1 MDRLKKSGFT
11 LIELILVIV
20 LIAALAASTYA
31 LINPQKRFKEN
42 RNAQR
47 TADVNSIL
55 SATYQYYVDN
65 DGIIPPIIQENADCF
80 SEAAHTGIC
89 KSDIAGLTCTVAGY
103 ISLSDLTTNEKY
115 LSAIPIDPTGESTYG
130 TGYFVVKNVN
140 SKLTVCA
147 PSAEDTVISISR

>member
-1 MDRLKKSGFT
+1 MKRLKQNGFT

-20 LIAALAASTYA
+20 MLAILAVATYTV
-31 LINPQKRFKEN
+31 INPQKRFKEN

-47 TADVNSIL
+47 RADVNAIL
-55 SATYQYYVDN
+55 NANYQYYVDN
-65 DGIIPPIIQENADCF
+65 DGVIPSTIQENADCF
-80 SEAAHTGIC
+80 SGATHTEIC

-103 ISLSDLTTNEKY
+103 VSLSDLTTNEKY